1 MLETRGVILRS
12 IKYKESSLILDIYTE
27 HKGLQSFL
35 INGVFKKGNQRLAGI
50 LQLCNLVDLISY
62 FNEQKHLH
70 RIKEINLNYIYS
82 DLSFNLTKSAIA
94 TFILEICKKCL
105 KDQQTNVELFNFIHR
120 CFILLDK
127 QNPIDPNFHLKF
139 LVRFIQFL
147 GVQPTNN
154 YSTKNNSFDLRN
166 GCFVAYDQILIHA
179 IEPELSKLF
188 SSLFNEKDFGS
199 GFTITINYSD
209 RKNLLDLLILYYQFH
224 VEQFGQLKSLE
235 VLRTLF

>member
-12 IKYKESSLILDIYTE
+12 IKYKEASLILDIYTE

-82 DLSFNLTKSAIA
+82 DLSYNLTKSAIA

-105 KDQQTNVELFNFIHR
+105 KDQQTNVELFK
-120 CFILLDK
+120 FILT
-127 QNPIDPNFHLKF
+127 P
-139 LVRFIQFL
+139 
-147 GVQPTNN
+147 
-154 YSTKNNSFDLRN
+154 
-166 GCFVAYDQILIHA
+166 
-179 IEPELSKLF
+179 
-188 SSLFNEKDFGS
+188 
-199 GFTITINYSD
+199 
-209 RKNLLDLLILYYQFH
+209 
-224 VEQFGQLKSLE
+224 
-235 VLRTLF
+235 